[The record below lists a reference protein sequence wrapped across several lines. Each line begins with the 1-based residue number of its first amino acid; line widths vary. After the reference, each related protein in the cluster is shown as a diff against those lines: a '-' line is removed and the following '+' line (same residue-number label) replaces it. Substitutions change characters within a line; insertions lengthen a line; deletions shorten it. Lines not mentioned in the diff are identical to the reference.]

1 MPHSYDFGE
10 LGRYYRKYEELM
22 AHWEQMLPPGVM
34 KTFEYESVV
43 DQLELSAREL
53 IDFVGLPW
61 DPACLSFHE
70 SRRPVKTA
78 SVVQVRQPVY
88 RTSVEKWRSY
98 GARLQPLIEALDYK
112 A

>member
-1 MPHSYDFGE
+1 
-10 LGRYYRKYEELM
+10 M
-22 AHWEQMLPPGVM
+22 AHWEQMLPPGVI
-34 KTFEYESVV
+34 KTVVYEKVV
-43 DQLELSAREL
+43 DDLESSARDL

-88 RTSVEKWRSY
+88 RSSVEKWRSY
-98 GARLQPLIEALDYK
+98 GSRLQPLIDALGYEA
-112 A
+112 